1 MILSGRHPSWPWAA
15 VPGGLRIK
23 VRLTPKSGQNRVEG
37 VTTAAEGAVLKV
49 RVRALPENGAA
60 NAALTKMLAGWLG
73 VPHRSVAV
81 IGGAKARAKT
91 LMVTGD
97 GPELAKR
104 ASARLADGAQQDA
117 R

>member
-1 MILSGRHPSWPWAA
+1 MVA
-15 VPGGLRIK
+15 GGLKIK

-37 VTTAAEGAVLKV
+37 VTTAGEGAILKV

-60 NAALTKMLAGWLG
+60 NAALAKVVAGWLG
-73 VPHRSVAV
+73 VAQGAVTV

-91 LMVTGD
+91 MMVAGD
-97 GPELAKR
+97 GDELAKR
-104 ASARLADGAQQDA
+104 ASARLANAAQQDA